1 LERPSVPAPIGET
14 KDEEEKGET
23 LMKAQLLR
31 SSFDL
36 ISPEKFVHAFYI
48 RLFERYPALR
58 PLFVQDISIQERS
71 LAATL
76 EVIVQAAEQQE
87 DLSHM
92 LYLLGKRHAMYGV
105 LPEHYP
111 LLGTA
116 LLETFSL
123 SLGERF
129 TPEMRQAWTETY
141 DSVSAAMQKAAAEL

>member
-1 LERPSVPAPIGET
+1 
-14 KDEEEKGET
+14 
-23 LMKAQLLR
+23 MKAQLLR

-36 ISPEKFVHAFYI
+36 ISPEKFTHAFYV

-58 PLFVQDISIQERS
+58 PLFVQDIYIQERS

-76 EVIVQAAEQQE
+76 QLIVHAAEQQE

-92 LYLLGKRHAMYGV
+92 LYMLGKRHAMYGV

-111 LLGTA
+111 LLRTA
-116 LLETFSL
+116 LLETFSS

-129 TPEMRQAWTETY
+129 TPAMHQAWTETY
-141 DSVSAAMQKAAAEL
+141 DNISVVMQKAAAEL